1 MLKFNDLVNQTKG
14 AKREDMVKETL
25 PNGMTFEGTAAQLR
39 EVKKALGIF
48 VADGVHY
55 NSSTKG
61 VVEIAKMEDTHI
73 KNAIRKII
81 TGKVQALDTRATN
94 RDFLTNLQN
103 LTAGDVTLV
112 GLVMELAK
120 RINR

>member
-1 MLKFNDLVNQTKG
+1 MLKFNDLINQTKG
-14 AKREDMVKETL
+14 VKRENMVRETL
-25 PNGMTFEGTAAQLR
+25 PNGMTFEGTAAQLL

-48 VADGVHY
+48 VADGLHY

-73 KNAIRKII
+73 KNAVRKII
-81 TGKVQALDTRATN
+81 TSKVQAMDTRATN
-94 RDFLTNLQN
+94 REFLTNLQN
-103 LTAGDVTLV
+103 ITAGDVTFV
-112 GLVMELAK
+112 ALVMELAK

>member
-1 MLKFNDLVNQTKG
+1 
-14 AKREDMVKETL
+14 
-25 PNGMTFEGTAAQLR
+25 LR

>member
-14 AKREDMVKETL
+14 VKNMVRETL
-25 PNGMTFEGTAAQLR
+25 PNGMIFEGTAAQLL

-48 VADGVHY
+48 VENGVHY

-61 VVEIAKMEDTHI
+61 IIEIAKMEDTHI
-73 KNAIRKII
+73 KNAVRKLI
-81 TGKVQALDTRATN
+81 TTKVQAMDTRATN